1 MGSHGAPRRQSRQET
16 VPLGMT
22 VLPRRWPS
30 PSAPS
35 KLVWPGRGQTL
46 QADLSSKQ
54 LPALS
59 SSPGGR
65 RSSLKLADGAARVLS
80 VGTDTGKTHTFP
92 AVKPSTGGN
101 LRNWRSLL
109 HLSQAIGEASIP
121 PFNKTGNTWGPKPDQ
136 TRPLRPVNADT
147 FGVTLEAAATGTV

>member
-1 MGSHGAPRRQSRQET
+1 MGSRGAPGRQSYRET
-16 VPLGMT
+16 GPLGMT
-22 VLPRRWPS
+22 VLPWGWPS

-65 RSSLKLADGAARVLS
+65 RSSLKLADETARVHSLWGWGPMPGRPTPSQLLNRLRVETAGMGDPFCVCLRPLVKPQFRLSTKPESHGAQSQTGSVPSVQLMLTLS
-80 VGTDTGKTHTFP
+80 V
-92 AVKPSTGGN
+92 
-101 LRNWRSLL
+101 SL
-109 HLSQAIGEASIP
+109 
-121 PFNKTGNTWGPKPDQ
+121 
-136 TRPLRPVNADT
+136 
-147 FGVTLEAAATGTV
+147 